1 MSDDSDVL
9 AAGLRELA
17 EHEAPPAG
25 ERFEAG
31 LRQALR
37 WEQRRRRAQRRRLV
51 ALGCL
56 AAVFVAI
63 VVALAMPAS
72 ARLLP
77 SPVGGELRRL
87 DAQTSDLQAQLSAQ
101 AAVRAQLSRR
111 LAARAAVA
119 QRSPLAARRPKAAKQ
134 SVGPSVSDSLVGGLG
149 LRASRVLAE
158 PRRRPPGRGR
168 TARHAAVIESHANA
182 SADAESDVAVT
193 RTVRSRV
200 ALPEKGS

>member
-119 QRSPLAARRPKAAKQ
+119 ERSPLAARRPKAAKQ
-134 SVGPSVSDSLVGGLG
+134 SAGPSVSDLWSGGWAYV
-149 LRASRVLAE
+149 RPASSPNPAGARPAEAAPLAT
-158 PRRRPPGRGR
+158 PQSSSPTP
-168 TARHAAVIESHANA
+168 TPAPTPSPT
-182 SADAESDVAVT
+182 S
-193 RTVRSRV
+193 
-200 ALPEKGS
+200 P